1 MASLDW
7 QTSLLVV
14 RKADVVD
21 SSTLELQLKKEH
33 QRFGKE
39 ETFSNCSKKQ
49 EAIVITKIQVDLLTK
64 CDP

>member
-1 MASLDW
+1 
-7 QTSLLVV
+7 VV